1 MGYTTIILDLKPP
14 CARLSF
20 NRPEVHNAFNAV
32 MIKEL
37 HRALDEVRCRQD
49 LRVLV
54 VTGEGKS
61 FCAGADLNWMREII
75 AYSFEQNLEEARELA
90 EVMNQLNRL
99 PLPTIA
105 RINGATIGGGNGFHC
120 ACDIAIASEEAIFSL
135 SEVKIGLIP
144 AVISP
149 YVIRRIGES
158 RARQY
163 FLTGE
168 RIPARRA
175 EEVGLVHKVVPAAEL
190 DRAVDETVALLL
202 SSGPEAIAHS
212 KELIQKVPAMSLEEA
227 KEYTARVIAELR
239 VSPEGQEGMAAFLEK
254 RKPKWAKAAEIYLEG
269 KNKSTKE

>member
-1 MGYTTIILDLKPP
+1 MNYTTIILDLKPP

-20 NRPEVHNAFNAV
+20 NRPEVHNAFNAM

-37 HRALDEVRCRQD
+37 SRALNDVRSRED
-49 LRVLV
+49 MRVLI

-75 AYSFEQNLEEARELA
+75 AYSFEQNLEESRELA
-90 EVMNQLNRL
+90 EVMDQLNRF

-105 RINGATIGGGNGFHC
+105 RVNGAAIGGGNGFHC

-168 RIPARRA
+168 RIAAKKA
-175 EEVGLVHKVVPAAEL
+175 EDIGLVHKVVPAAEL
-190 DRAVDETVALLL
+190 DQAIANTVQLLL
-202 SSGPEAIAHS
+202 SSGPEAIARS
-212 KELIQKVPAMSLEEA
+212 KELIQRVPAMSLEEA

-254 RKPKWAKAAEIYLEG
+254 RKPKWALVADIHL
-269 KNKSTKE
+269 KSKEKPAK